1 MKALREGLIIL
12 ALLVIGA
19 GLAWAFWTGMTEY
32 TGARLAELA
41 AARVPDSGVSNPVTS
56 VLLNFRAYDTLLELA
71 VLQAAILGIWS
82 VGPARPGFL
91 RAGAAL
97 RGLVAWMV
105 PLLILA
111 GGYMLWV
118 GGHAPGGAFQAGALL
133 GAAGVTLRLA
143 GQHNAGLPSEPVLR
157 LTVVLGVLVFTV
169 TGLALMSVSGG
180 FLTFPTEI
188 AKWLILMIETAATL
202 SIGATL
208 AAAYLGGRPAATARA
223 GSRRGGQRS

>member
-12 ALLVIGA
+12 ALVVMGA
-19 GLAWAFWTGMTEY
+19 ALAWAFWTGMTGH
-32 TGARLAELA
+32 TGTRLAELA

-71 VLQAAILGIWS
+71 VLLAAILGIWS
-82 VGPARPGFL
+82 VGPAGPGYL
-91 RAGAAL
+91 PAGAVL
-97 RGLVAWMV
+97 RGLVAWIV
-105 PLLILA
+105 PLLMLA

-143 GQHNAGLPSEPVLR
+143 GQPDAGLPSEPILR
-157 LTVVLGVLVFTV
+157 LTITLGVLVFTL
-169 TGLALMSVSGG
+169 TGLALMAIAGG
-180 FLTFPTEI
+180 FLTFPPET

-208 AAAYLGGRPAATARA
+208 AAAYLGGRPAAPDDFDPRH
-223 GSRRGGQRS
+223 GGTQA